1 MLDPSNWKPAADRFD
16 QPLLMVV
23 VDTEEE
29 FDWAKPFSR
38 DQVSTSAIASQA
50 RAHRIFDT
58 YGIRPTYVI
67 DFPVA
72 SQESGY
78 GPLKELFDDGKCQIG
93 AHLHPW
99 VCPPFEETVNNLNSY
114 PGNLPRDLEKQ
125 KLARLTDEIAE
136 RFGDRPTVYKAG
148 RYGVGPN
155 TADILAQLGYR
166 IDTSVVPWT
175 DFRIDEGPDFRH
187 CGAKPYWFGDTG
199 LLEIPLTA
207 GFSGILSG
215 AGWSGWNAINTP
227 LGRRLRLTGI
237 SSRLRL
243 LDRLILTPEGITH
256 EEHKRLT
263 RTMLRS
269 GHRVFSFTY
278 HSPSLEPGF
287 TPYVRNDDDLAVF
300 LDRFER
306 YFDFFVNELGGRPT
320 TPDEVYALASSTA
333 PEGTG

>member
-1 MLDPSNWKPAADRFD
+1 MLDPKDWKSTPDAFDR
-16 QPLLMVV
+16 PMLLVV

-29 FDWAKPFSR
+29 FEWEKPKSR
-38 DQVSTSAIASQA
+38 DATGTTSIASQQ
-50 RAHRIFDT
+50 RAHRIFDK

-72 SQESGY
+72 SQKSGY
-78 GPLKELFDDGKCQIG
+78 EPLKELFDDGKCQIG

-99 VCPPFEETVNNLNSY
+99 VSPPFEETVNNRNSY

-125 KLARLTDEIAE
+125 KLERLTDEIAA
-136 RFGDRPTVYKAG
+136 RFGERPTIYKAG

-155 TADILAQLGYR
+155 TSEILEELGYR
-166 IDTSVVPWT
+166 IDASVVPWT
-175 DFRIDEGPDFRH
+175 DLRIDEGPDFRH
-187 CGAKPYWFGDTG
+187 CGAKPYWFGASG
-199 LLEIPLTA
+199 QLEIPLTA
-207 GFSGILSG
+207 GFTGVLAKADW
-215 AGWSGWNAINTP
+215 AGWNTINTP

-243 LDRLILTPEGITH
+243 LDRLVLTPEGITH
-256 EEHKRLT
+256 QEHRRLT
-263 RTMLRS
+263 RTLLRS
-269 GHRVFSFTY
+269 NHKLFSFTY

-306 YFDFFVNELGGRPT
+306 YFDFFFNELGGRAT
-320 TPDEVYALASSTA
+320 TPDEVYSILSAAD
-333 PEGTG
+333 

>member
-1 MLDPSNWKPAADRFD
+1 MLDPSDWKSVSDCFD

-29 FDWAKPFSR
+29 FDWAKPFYR
-38 DQVSTSAIASQA
+38 DQVSTSAIASQQ
-50 RAHRIFDT
+50 RAHRIFDK

-72 SQESGY
+72 SQASGY

-99 VCPPFEETVNNLNSY
+99 VCPPHDETVNNRNSY

-136 RFGDRPTVYKAG
+136 RFGERPVVYKAG

-155 TADILAQLGYR
+155 TADILAELGYK
-166 IDTSVVPWT
+166 IDASVVPWT

-187 CGAKPYWFGDTG
+187 CGAKPYWFGSAG
-199 LLEIPLTA
+199 LLEIPLSA
-207 GFSGILSG
+207 GFTGVLSG
-215 AGWSGWNAINTP
+215 TGWTGWNTVNTP
-227 LGRRLRLTGI
+227 LGRRLRLTGLC
-237 SSRLRL
+237 SRLRL

-263 RTMLRS
+263 RTLLRS
-269 GHRVFSFTY
+269 NHRLFSFTY

-300 LDRFER
+300 LDRFDR
-306 YFDFFVNELGGRPT
+306 YFDFFVNEIGGRPT
-320 TPDEVYALASSTA
+320 TPDEVYSLVSAA
-333 PEGTG
+333 P